1 MLKENSKDAIVNF
14 LVRELKLEEE
24 QAKIFV
30 ENRDLEIRRLKIL
43 EKLDNEM
50 VTKDFIKA
58 EFDKFDKRM
67 TIYFVITLVVIVISN
82 LTLWI

>member
-50 VTKDFIKA
+50 VTKDFVMA

-82 LTLWI
+82 LTLWT